1 MSTGLILKDRTL
13 LSGWV
18 KIWRKKHEVIVL
30 TNGCFDI
37 LHPGHIDILEY
48 AKSLGD
54 KLIVAVNDDE
64 SVQRL
69 KGTNRPVNNLASRM
83 LVLSALNAVDWVI
96 PFNEDTPESLIQ
108 QLNPDILVK
117 GGDYEGR
124 HIAGQEYLEKQGGKT
139 VIFDFKDDYS
149 TTETINNIRRVK

>member
-1 MSTGLILKDRTL
+1 MSTGLILKDRTI
-13 LSGWV
+13 LSGWI
-18 KIWRKKHEVIVL
+18 KSWRSRKETIVL

-37 LHPGHIDILEY
+37 LHPGHIDILEF

-64 SVQRL
+64 SVKRL
-69 KGTNRPVNNLASRM
+69 KGDDRPVNSLANRM

-108 QLNPDILVK
+108 QLKPDILVK
-117 GGDYEGR
+117 GGDYEGK
-124 HIAGQEYLEKQGGKT
+124 HIAGQAYLEKHGGKT
-139 VIFDFKDDYS
+139 VIFDFKDDCS
-149 TTETINNIRRVK
+149 TTSTIESIKNG